1 MKNRRANL
9 SFMTKSQGA
18 ATTQSK
24 GKTTAL
30 SEWQTTALSEWQT
43 NEQRIYSALA
53 AIPAGKVATYGQIAE
68 LAALPRAAR
77 LVGQVLSKLPDDT
90 QLPWHRVINAA
101 GKISLSEDSP
111 SFKVQKKRLQDEGI
125 DVINNRINLKQFQW
139 HG

>member
-24 GKTTAL
+24 G
-30 SEWQTTALSEWQT
+30 QTTALSKWQT

-77 LVGQVLSKLPDDT
+77 LVGRVLSKLPDDT

-111 SFKVQKKRLQDEGI
+111 SFQLQKKRLQDEGI
-125 DVINNRINLKQFQW
+125 DVIGNRINLKQFQW

>member
-24 GKTTAL
+24 GQTTAL
-30 SEWQTTALSEWQT
+30 SERQTTTLSEWQT

-77 LVGQVLSKLPDDT
+77 LVGRVLSKLPDDT

-111 SFKVQKKRLQDEGI
+111 SFQLQKKRLQDEGI
-125 DVINNRINLKQFQW
+125 DVVNNRISLKQFQW
-139 HG
+139 YG

>member
-24 GKTTAL
+24 GQTTAL
-30 SEWQTTALSEWQT
+30 SEWQTTALSELQT

-90 QLPWHRVINAA
+90 
-101 GKISLSEDSP
+101 
-111 SFKVQKKRLQDEGI
+111 
-125 DVINNRINLKQFQW
+125 
-139 HG
+139 